1 MMLSGEG
8 EINIEMEKY
17 NKIKSDSIKND
28 QKNNIK
34 NGLNLD
40 NYEKSF
46 QNRV

>member
-8 EINIEMEKY
+8 EINSEMEKY
-17 NKIKSDSIKND
+17 NQIKSDSIKND
-28 QKNNIK
+28 QKNNIM